1 LLLYSDCNQI
11 HIKMKATVQYN
22 DYVGST
28 AADISDFTTLEKYLE
43 EIDVDI
49 KRYHPIG
56 VKFFTSYGD
65 GCNVSILCED
75 MVNDNSLVELRLDE
89 MSIPDFFSLFKR
101 LEVILHLKSSGDRDI
116 TQSITINIDPI
127 KKEKLIQF
135 GFSEDGDIYTKKYA
149 NGIIA
154 TLYNEGE
161 GVIPHADFKDKDYP
175 YSIVYKMSDIEQLD
189 NNWNK
194 GNLNF

>member
-1 LLLYSDCNQI
+1 
-11 HIKMKATVQYN
+11 MKATVQYN

-89 MSIPDFFSLFKR
+89 MSIPDFFSLFKKR
-101 LEVILHLKSSGDRDI
+101 TGFTPLEYRS
-116 TQSITINIDPI
+116 
-127 KKEKLIQF
+127 F
-135 GFSEDGDIYTKKYA
+135 GRET
-149 NGIIA
+149 GIVD
-154 TLYNEGE
+154 EE
-161 GVIPHADFKDKDYP
+161 
-175 YSIVYKMSDIEQLD
+175 
-189 NNWNK
+189 
-194 GNLNF
+194 

>member
-1 LLLYSDCNQI
+1 
-11 HIKMKATVQYN
+11 MKATVQYN
-22 DYVGST
+22 DYVGSA
-28 AADISDFTTLEKYLE
+28 AADISDFTTLEKYLKK
-43 EIDVDI
+43 IDIDI

-65 GCNVSILCED
+65 GCNVSIICED
-75 MVNDNSLVELRLDE
+75 MANDNSLVELRLDE
-89 MSIPDFFSLFKR
+89 MSIPDFFALFKR
-101 LEVILHLKSSGDRDI
+101 LEAILHLKNFEDRDI

-127 KKEKLIQF
+127 KTEKLIQL
-135 GFSEDGDIYTKKYA
+135 GFSEEGDTYTKKYA

-161 GVIPHADFKDKDYP
+161 GVIPHAVFKDRDYP

>member
-1 LLLYSDCNQI
+1 
-11 HIKMKATVQYN
+11 MKATVQYN

-135 GFSEDGDIYTKKYA
+135 GFSEDGDIYTKK
-149 NGIIA
+149 IR
-154 TLYNEGE
+154 
-161 GVIPHADFKDKDYP
+161 
-175 YSIVYKMSDIEQLD
+175 
-189 NNWNK
+189 
-194 GNLNF
+194 

>member
-1 LLLYSDCNQI
+1 
-11 HIKMKATVQYN
+11 MKATVQYN

-28 AADISDFTTLEKYLE
+28 AADISDFITLEKYLE

-49 KRYHPIG
+49 TRYRPIG
-56 VKFFTSYGD
+56 AKFFTSYGD
-65 GCNVSILCED
+65 GCNVSIICED
-75 MVNDNSLVELRLDE
+75 MTNDNSLVELRLDE
-89 MSIPDFFSLFKR
+89 MSISDFFSLFKR
-101 LEVILHLKSSGDRDI
+101 LEVVLHLKRFEDKSI

-127 KKEKLIQF
+127 KKENLIQL
-135 GFSEDGDIYTKKYA
+135 GFSEDGDTYTKKYD

-161 GVIPHADFKDKDYP
+161 GVIPHAEFKGRDYP
-175 YSIVYKMSDIEQLD
+175 YSIVYKMNDIKQLD

>member
-1 LLLYSDCNQI
+1 
-11 HIKMKATVQYN
+11 MKATVQYN

-43 EIDVDI
+43 EIEVDI

-75 MVNDNSLVELRLDE
+75 MANDNSLVELRLDE
-89 MSIPDFFSLFKR
+89 MPIPDFFSLFKR

-127 KKEKLIQF
+127 KKEKLI
-135 GFSEDGDIYTKKYA
+135 
-149 NGIIA
+149 
-154 TLYNEGE
+154 
-161 GVIPHADFKDKDYP
+161 
-175 YSIVYKMSDIEQLD
+175 
-189 NNWNK
+189 
-194 GNLNF
+194 

>member
-1 LLLYSDCNQI
+1 
-11 HIKMKATVQYN
+11 MKATVQYN

-28 AADISDFTTLEKYLE
+28 AADISDFTTIEKYLE

-56 VKFFTSYGD
+56 AKFFTSYGD
-65 GCNVSILCED
+65 GCNVSIICED
-75 MVNDNSLVELRLDE
+75 MTNDNSLVELELGE

-101 LEVILHLKSSGDRDI
+101 LEVILHLKGFKDRDI
-116 TQSITINIDPI
+116 TQSIAINVDPI
-127 KKEKLIQF
+127 KEEKLTQL
-135 GFSEDGDIYTKKYA
+135 GFYKAGDTYTKKYA

-161 GVIPHADFKDKDYP
+161 GVIPHADFKGRDYP
-175 YSIVYKMSDIEQLD
+175 YSIVYKMNDIKQLD

-194 GNLNF
+194 GIIF